1 MKPQEI
7 RELSADDLRGQARDL
22 QDQLF
27 RLRIQTAMGQS
38 DAPHK
43 ARALKQD
50 LARLKTILREKEQA
64 GSGSGGV
71 TPS

>member
-7 RELSADDLRGQARDL
+7 RELSADELHARARDL
-22 QDQLF
+22 QDQVF
-27 RLRIQTAMGQS
+27 RLRIQMAMGQS
-38 DAPHK
+38 EAGHK
-43 ARALKQD
+43 SRVLKKD

-71 TPS
+71 TSS

>member
-1 MKPQEI
+1 MKAQEI
-7 RELSADDLRGQARDL
+7 REFSADDLRGRAIDL

-38 DAPHK
+38 EAGHK
-43 ARALKQD
+43 IRDLKRD

-64 GSGSGGV
+64 GSG
-71 TPS
+71 PAA

>member
-7 RELSADDLRGQARDL
+7 RELNADDLRARARDL
-22 QDQLF
+22 QDQVF

-38 DAPHK
+38 EAGYK
-43 ARALKQD
+43 ARVLKRD

-64 GSGSGGV
+64 GSGPGGV
-71 TPS
+71 TSS

>member
-7 RELSADDLRGQARDL
+7 RELSADDLRARARDL
-22 QDQLF
+22 QDQVF
-27 RLRIQTAMGQS
+27 RLRIQMAMGQS
-38 DAPHK
+38 EAGYK
-43 ARALKQD
+43 SRMLKKD

-71 TPS
+71 MSS